1 MPCCSAVLSAAA
13 AAAAASRTPPWLHRL
28 HAKGGLSFPSNLHI
42 DDLLYGQ
49 HHALSHPPPPPP
61 PPQPAKEPPPPTKP
75 KHPKPKQ
82 QQHPPPP
89 PPQKPPQGSTN
100 LSLPNPSGSGS
111 GNGNPPPSPQLQ
123 LSTVIADVF
132 VTPSSAPPLIAPIK
146 AFRKQ
151 NHPRPRPDKA
161 SRPSKENKDK
171 ASKVKVKKRR
181 RSDRAADGDGERC
194 SRTEVTVIDTS
205 TDGWKAAKLLLR
217 RGAVWKVRDKASGV
231 SEPEDPTKMKR
242 RAGLVSKIQRDREKQ
257 KQKEKEATSSVRALC
272 ALACSFM
279 SLLLN
284 MHVLGSQNLTSSYLI
299 LCLWNACSLTGM

>member
-49 HHALSHPPPPPP
+49 HHALPHPPPPPP

-89 PPQKPPQGSTN
+89 PPQKPPQAAA
-100 LSLPNPSGSGS
+100 LHLH
-111 GNGNPPPSPQLQ
+111 SP
-123 LSTVIADVF
+123 DVF

-257 KQKEKEATSSVRALC
+257 KQKEKEATSSGNIHASSGDGMKEPDGPIQALKRSRGPEPEPEII
-272 ALACSFM
+272 AL
-279 SLLLN
+279 L
-284 MHVLGSQNLTSSYLI
+284 H
-299 LCLWNACSLTGM
+299 

>member
-49 HHALSHPPPPPP
+49 HHALPPPPP
-61 PPQPAKEPPPPTKP
+61 KEPPPPTKP

-82 QQHPPPP
+82 QQHPPPLP

-100 LSLPNPSGSGS
+100 LSLPNPSG
-111 GNGNPPPSPQLQ
+111 NGNPPPPPQLQ

-132 VTPSSAPPLIAPIK
+132 VTPSSAPPLLAPIK

-151 NHPRPRPDKA
+151 NHPRPRPDKS

-181 RSDRAADGDGERC
+181 RSERAADGDGERC

-217 RGAVWKVRDKASGV
+217 RGAVWKVRDKALGV
-231 SEPEDPTKMKR
+231 SEPEDPTKVKR

-257 KQKEKEATSSVRALC
+257 KQKEKEATSSGNLHASSGDVMKEPDGPIQALKRSRGSEPEPEII
-272 ALACSFM
+272 AL
-279 SLLLN
+279 L
-284 MHVLGSQNLTSSYLI
+284 Q
-299 LCLWNACSLTGM
+299 